1 MTTVKQGNLLQQWQK
16 LLAAEPKLRIRNAAE
31 KLGVSE
37 ADLLAAQLGDEQVTL
52 LAGDFK
58 KLLTEIEALGTVM
71 ALTRND
77 AMVHEKTG
85 QYKDLSIH
93 GNMGLALG
101 VIDLRL
107 FFSRFVHGFYVQ
119 EAVEQ
124 GVRRSL
130 QFFNAQGEAV
140 HKIYA
145 KEGTDLYELDD
156 LVQRYRAEQQV
167 APEME
172 AAADAEDLL
181 TPPAELDSTALRQ
194 GWDELKDVHHFQALL
209 KKHGLSRIP
218 AYRAIGPDYA
228 LPLNTFAFEKALE
241 KAVES
246 QQSIMVF
253 VGSEGVVQIHTGVIN
268 RLLRTGPWFNILDP
282 GFNLHANTE
291 MIDQLWLVRKPTSDG
306 IITSLEAFDAQGK
319 QLVLLF
325 GERENGQPEMQ
336 GWRDIL
342 QQLISDYR
350 LELDHAS

>member
-1 MTTVKQGNLLQQWQK
+1 MNNNHQRDLKQQWQS
-16 LLAAEPKLRIRNAAE
+16 LLQSEPKLRIRNAAE

-37 ADLLAAQLGDEQVTL
+37 ADLLATQIGEQVTL

-58 KLLTEIEALGTVM
+58 KLLTEIESLGVVM

-119 EAVEQ
+119 EPLEQ
-124 GVRRSL
+124 GARRSI

-145 KEGTDLYELDD
+145 KEGTDLSELDE
-156 LVQRYRAEQQV
+156 LVQRYRAEQQQ
-167 APEME
+167 APQISP
-172 AAADAEDLL
+172 ASVAEDLL
-181 TPPAELDSTALRQ
+181 TLPGDLNTAEFRQ

-209 KKHGLSRIP
+209 KKHSLARIP
-218 AYRAIGPDYA
+218 AYQTIGSDYA
-228 LPLNTFAFEKALE
+228 IPLNPLAFEKALE
-241 KAVES
+241 KAVDK

-253 VGSEGVVQIHTGVIN
+253 VGSDGVVQIHTGVIHK
-268 RLLRTGPWFNILDP
+268 LLRTGSWFNILDP

-306 IITSLEAFDAQGK
+306 IITSVEAFDADGK

-325 GERENGQPEMQ
+325 GERENGKPEMHS
-336 GWRDIL
+336 WRELL
-342 QQLISDYR
+342 QELIAEYS
-350 LELDHAS
+350 LEPEHVNA

>member
-1 MTTVKQGNLLQQWQK
+1 MTTEKQQSLLQQWQQ
-16 LLAAEPKLRIRNAAE
+16 LLAKEPKLRIRNAAE

-37 ADLLAAQLGDEQVTL
+37 ADLLALQLGGEQVTL

-58 KLLTEIEALGTVM
+58 RLLTEVEALGTVM

-119 EAVEQ
+119 EKLDQ
-124 GVRRSL
+124 GMRRSL

-145 KEGTDLYELDD
+145 KEGTDIHEFEEL
-156 LVQRYRAEQQV
+156 VARYRAELQQ
-167 APEME
+167 APEIE
-172 AAADAEDLL
+172 PASAAEDLL
-181 TPPAELDSTALRQ
+181 TAPDELDAAALRQ

-209 KKHGLSRIP
+209 KKHNLSRVP
-218 AYRAIGPDYA
+218 AYQAIGTDYA
-228 LPLNTFAFEKALE
+228 LPLAPLAFEKALE
-241 KAVES
+241 KAAER

-253 VGSEGVVQIHTGVIN
+253 VGSDGVVQIHTGVIN
-268 RLLRTGPWFNILDP
+268 KLLRTGPWFNILDP

-291 MIDQLWLVRKPTSDG
+291 MISQLWLVRKPTSDG
-306 IITSLEAFDAQGK
+306 IITSLEAFDAHGK

-325 GERENGQPEMQ
+325 GERENGKPEMA
-336 GWRDIL
+336 GWRELL
-342 QQLISDYR
+342 QELITQYPQESGR
-350 LELDHAS
+350 VS

>member
-1 MTTVKQGNLLQQWQK
+1 MTTEKQQSLQQQWQQ
-16 LLAAEPKLRIRNAAE
+16 LLAQEPKLRVRNAAE

-37 ADLLAAQLGDEQVTL
+37 ADLLATQMGDQSTL

-58 KLLTEIEALGTVM
+58 KLLTEVEALGTVM

-119 EAVEQ
+119 ETLEQ
-124 GVRRSL
+124 GIRRSL

-145 KEGTDLYELDD
+145 KEGTNIQELEDLIA
-156 LVQRYRAEQQV
+156 RYRAEPQQ
-167 APEME
+167 APEMQ
-172 AAADAEDLL
+172 AADAAEDLL
-181 TPPAELDSTALRQ
+181 TAPQALDVAALRQ

-209 KKHGLSRIP
+209 KKHQLSRVP
-218 AYRAIGPDYA
+218 AYQAIGTDYA
-228 LPLNTFAFEKALE
+228 VPLEPLAFEKALE
-241 KAVES
+241 KAAER

-253 VGSEGVVQIHTGVIN
+253 VGSDGVVQIHTGVIN
-268 RLLRTGPWFNILDP
+268 KLMRTGPWFNILDP

-291 MIDQLWLVRKPTSDG
+291 MISQLWLVRKPTTDG
-306 IITSLEAFDAQGK
+306 IITSLEAFDADGK

-325 GERENGQPEMQ
+325 GERENGKPEMA
-336 GWRDIL
+336 GWRELL
-342 QQLISDYR
+342 QELIAQYPMES
-350 LELDHAS
+350 DHAG